1 MAIRIFVTGGTFDKE
16 YNELNGTL
24 FFKDTHINEML
35 KLGRARVPIEVR
47 TLMMMDSIDMTDADR
62 ELIASNCLKT
72 EESKIII
79 THGTD
84 TMVET
89 ARVIAEKV
97 KDKTIVLTGAMIPY
111 KFGSSDGLFNLG
123 SAIAL
128 VQTLPPGVYI
138 AMNGRYFN
146 WDNCQKNRDKGE
158 FEEIKPKQKF

>member
-79 THGTD
+79 THG
-84 TMVET
+84 
-89 ARVIAEKV
+89 RQQWSK
-97 KDKTIVLTGAMIPY
+97 
-111 KFGSSDGLFNLG
+111 
-123 SAIAL
+123 
-128 VQTLPPGVYI
+128 LP
-138 AMNGRYFN
+138 ASLL
-146 WDNCQKNRDKGE
+146 KK
-158 FEEIKPKQKF
+158 